1 MKTSVY
7 FNRCKKKANPSDQRK
22 HNVDIPNCQNL
33 LQSIHAGVLTLRQSS
48 IQCVSCFLPRSSH
61 LSGIICNHLVWAPYS
76 SFKNFKLLPNLTQVT
91 FSETGFLY
99 CDFQT
104 KAVTDLHIP
113 ACIPI
118 DYIEEELIQKR
129 GKGRRCCLGDSVKI
143 PCHASYFAP
152 GRLEEKTD
160 FVLLF
165 QLSFV
170 FSSV

>member
-7 FNRCKKKANPSDQRK
+7 FNQCKKKANPSDQRK
-22 HNVDIPNCQNL
+22 HNFDIPNCQNL
-33 LQSIHAGVLTLRQSS
+33 MQSIHAGVLTLRQSS

-118 DYIEEELIQKR
+118 CRSYRRRINTEERQRSSLLLGGQRLNSLPCQLFCTRTI
-129 GKGRRCCLGDSVKI
+129 GRKD
-143 PCHASYFAP
+143 
-152 GRLEEKTD
+152 
-160 FVLLF
+160 
-165 QLSFV
+165 
-170 FSSV
+170 